1 MSHSIAGSGTP
12 KNLLHQ
18 AWDQSAN
25 LSLSAEQQGREAYS
39 DSIPPGLTAQDV
51 HL

>member
-18 AWDQSAN
+18 AWGQRAD
-25 LSLSAEQQGREAYS
+25 LILGAEQQGREAYS
-39 DSIPPGLTAQDV
+39 GSIPPGLIAQDV